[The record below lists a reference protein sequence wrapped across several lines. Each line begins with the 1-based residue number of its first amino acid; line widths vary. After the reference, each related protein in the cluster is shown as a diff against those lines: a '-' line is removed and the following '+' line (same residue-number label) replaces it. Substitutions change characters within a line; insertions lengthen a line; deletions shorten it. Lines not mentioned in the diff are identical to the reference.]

1 MLYRGT
7 LCPAFFTEYFYCE
20 SPMPRFILSLLM
32 LPLLFWPALTPAGGE
47 TVYQEPEAFLEQ
59 SFPDGVPEPGVVWL
73 RGELNTGVKDIL
85 GHRYPSLRIRYW
97 RKGERSAWILE
108 EIGKDLPITTGIR
121 VNAGQIEALRVLI
134 FRESRGWEVR
144 HEFFT
149 EQFDQAE
156 LVEGRRLDRNIDNIS
171 GATLSVRAVTKLA
184 RLALFLDQW
193 VRQQGA
199 D

>member
-1 MLYRGT
+1 
-7 LCPAFFTEYFYCE
+7 
-20 SPMPRFILSLLM
+20 MPRFILTLLL
-32 LPLLFWPALTPAGGE
+32 LPTLLRPALAPAGGE

-59 SFPDGVPEPGVVWL
+59 SFPDGIPEPEVVWM
-73 RGELNTGVKDIL
+73 RGELSDGVEDIL

-97 RKGERSAWILE
+97 RKDGRSAWILE

-121 VNAGQIEALRVLI
+121 INAGRIEALRVLI

-156 LVEGRRLDRNIDNIS
+156 LVEGRKLDRHIDNVS

-184 RLALFLDQW
+184 RLALYLDQW
-193 VRQQGA
+193 VRQQEA
-199 D
+199 Q